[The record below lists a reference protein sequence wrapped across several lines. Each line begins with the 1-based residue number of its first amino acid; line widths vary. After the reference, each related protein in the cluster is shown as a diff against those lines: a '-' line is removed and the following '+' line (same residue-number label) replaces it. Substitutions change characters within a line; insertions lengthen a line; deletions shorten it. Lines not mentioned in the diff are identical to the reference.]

1 MTRQTVFVLVLA
13 VAWSFPAVAQDK
25 EQAPQTEQT
34 PQVEQTQ
41 QGEPVAIAQD
51 TESQNVTPAQRI
63 HKENPPE
70 PESHGTRLHWEDIP
84 KNVLHDEKAIF
95 TSPFH
100 INRENAKY
108 WAVLGGA
115 TAVLIGF
122 DQKIS
127 DTLPQTTSVTR
138 PSKWTSRIGADY
150 SIYPLWATFYLVGK
164 VGDHPKARDTAR
176 IGIESLIDADIT
188 VNILKLV
195 TQRPRPENK
204 GDSVSFFKGGD
215 AFPSGHSIKIWAL
228 SRVAAREYPNHKWVP
243 FVAYSAATAVS
254 VARFG
259 GRRHSAS
266 DALAGAAMGFF
277 IGDFVY
283 RHHHAPSEKSKIAM
297 WLADHVNLQ
306 FGGGYPMQNNRLYAM
321 QSFRMP

>member
-1 MTRQTVFVLVLA
+1 MIRQTVFVLFVA
-13 VAWSFPAVAQDK
+13 VALGFPATAQDT
-25 EQAPQTEQT
+25 EQATQI
-34 PQVEQTQ
+34 EQTQ
-41 QGEPVAIAQD
+41 QGESVAVAQD
-51 TESQNVTPAQRI
+51 TQSQNVTPAQPI

-108 WAVLGGA
+108 WAILGGA

-127 DTLPQTTSVTR
+127 NTLPQRTFLTT
-138 PSKWTSRIGADY
+138 PSTWASRIGADY
-150 SIYPLWATFYLVGK
+150 SIYPLWGMFYVYGK
-164 VGDHPKARDTAR
+164 IGDHPRARDTGR

-204 GDSVSFFKGGD
+204 GDSVKFFKGGD
-215 AFPSGHSIKIWAL
+215 AFPSGHSIKTWAL
-228 SRVAAREYPNHKWVP
+228 ARVAAREYSDNKWVP
-243 FVAYSAATAVS
+243 WVAYTAATAVS

-259 GRRHSAS
+259 GRRHNAS
-266 DALAGAAMGFF
+266 DALAGAAIGYF

-283 RHHHAPSEKSKIAM
+283 NHHHAPSEKSKVAM
-297 WLADHVNLQ
+297 WFVDHVNLQ
-306 FGGGYPMQNNRLYAM
+306 FGGGLPTQDNRQYA
-321 QSFRMP
+321 QRQ

>member
-70 PESHGTRLHWEDIP
+70 PERHGTRLHWEDIP

-176 IGIESLIDADIT
+176 IGIES
-188 VNILKLV
+188 
-195 TQRPRPENK
+195 
-204 GDSVSFFKGGD
+204 
-215 AFPSGHSIKIWAL
+215 
-228 SRVAAREYPNHKWVP
+228 
-243 FVAYSAATAVS
+243 
-254 VARFG
+254 
-259 GRRHSAS
+259 
-266 DALAGAAMGFF
+266 
-277 IGDFVY
+277 
-283 RHHHAPSEKSKIAM
+283 
-297 WLADHVNLQ
+297 
-306 FGGGYPMQNNRLYAM
+306 
-321 QSFRMP
+321 